1 MCIVSRARDDQR
13 RRVQVRAKRVLCSVP
28 RVERYSHP
36 KQLTA
41 LSESLE
47 TMHLSGV
54 CYGDKTLRDMP
65 CTDMLST
72 YTLIGY

>member
-1 MCIVSRARDDQR
+1 MNVHRISCSGRPTSASPSAGETR
-13 RRVQVRAKRVLCSVP
+13 SVP